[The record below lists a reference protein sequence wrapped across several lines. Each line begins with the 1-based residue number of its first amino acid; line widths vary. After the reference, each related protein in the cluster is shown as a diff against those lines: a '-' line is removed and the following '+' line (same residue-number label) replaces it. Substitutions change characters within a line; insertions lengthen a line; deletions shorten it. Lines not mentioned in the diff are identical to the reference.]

1 MFPPHHG
8 GKLAGD
14 RADWI
19 AIEIDINRR
28 KGNTCVWTRYQEWDG
43 GNLTKVESTVSPLP
57 AHSQRSTVRPWIPNT
72 GKGDG
77 DCESHTLTARDGNGT
92 YCMRQRRWIFELCWQ
107 KDTR

>member
-43 GNLTKVESTVSPLP
+43 GNLTEIESRVNG
-57 AHSQRSTVRPWIPNT
+57 AH
-72 GKGDG
+72 
-77 DCESHTLTARDGNGT
+77 TARPFSAEYCKTTDT
-92 YCMRQRRWIFELCWQ
+92 YDREGR
-107 KDTR
+107 